1 MLVILQKALKN
12 FFFYFSAPEIDSLI
26 GVQGHPVELPCDLTP
41 PNPNEQV
48 YLVLWYRQDEGGE
61 PIYR

>member
-1 MLVILQKALKN
+1 VLKIFQNCLV
-12 FFFYFSAPEIDSLI
+12 EIDTMQ
-26 GVQGHPVELPCDLTP
+26 GVEGHSVELPCDLTP
-41 PNPNEQV
+41 PNKNESV